1 MMPSAVINKE
11 MATLAPSELVLLNGD
26 RFARKSRTGNVKL
39 PKNGASVSAGD
50 LGMVMLAAAMLTSE
64 KSSAIRLDVR
74 KKKTLLG
81 LRTVDTLFAEPL
93 EDLEEWP
100 DNCLERQ
107 IWRISE
113 QLRAENN
120 KHEVENVVK
129 KWLGRDSNSPWHLVV
144 DQVQAGLA
152 DRGALARIQERRMKA
167 LKTTSYKM
175 TLSTAQLAAEQ
186 PISPIMDLLEECQS
200 SRPNIWLLLMKQ
212 IKSAINSRTEFYSDF
227 DVD

>member
-1 MMPSAVINKE
+1 MMPSATVNKE
-11 MATLAPSELVLLNGD
+11 VATFAPSELVLLNGD

-39 PKNGASVSAGD
+39 PKNGASVSAVD
-50 LGMVMLAAAMLTSE
+50 LGMVMLASAMLTSE
-64 KSSAIRLDVR
+64 KSLAIRLDVR

-81 LRTVDTLFAEPL
+81 LRKVDALFAEPL
-93 EDLEEWP
+93 DDLEQWP
-100 DNCLERQ
+100 ENSLERQ
-107 IWRISE
+107 IWKISE
-113 QLRAENN
+113 HLRADNN

-152 DRGALARIQERRMKA
+152 DRGALARIQERRMKV

-186 PISPIMDLLEECQS
+186 PISHIMDLLEECQS
-200 SRPNIWLLLMKQ
+200 SRPKVWLLLMKQ

-227 DVD
+227 EVN

>member
-1 MMPSAVINKE
+1 MMPSATVNKE
-11 MATLAPSELVLLNGD
+11 VATFAPSELVLLNGD

-64 KSSAIRLDVR
+64 KSNAIRLDVR
-74 KKKTLLG
+74 KKKALLG
-81 LRTVDTLFAEPL
+81 LRKVDTLFAEPL
-93 EDLEEWP
+93 DDLGEWP
-100 DNCLERQ
+100 DNSLERQ
-107 IWRISE
+107 IWKISE

-120 KHEVENVVK
+120 KHEVENVINR
-129 KWLGRDSNSPWHLVV
+129 WLGRDSNSPWHLVV

-152 DRGALARIQERRMKA
+152 DRGALARIQERQMKV

-200 SRPNIWLLLMKQ
+200 NRPKVWLLLMKQ
-212 IKSAINSRTEFYSDF
+212 IRSAIDSRTEFYSDF
-227 DVD
+227 DMS